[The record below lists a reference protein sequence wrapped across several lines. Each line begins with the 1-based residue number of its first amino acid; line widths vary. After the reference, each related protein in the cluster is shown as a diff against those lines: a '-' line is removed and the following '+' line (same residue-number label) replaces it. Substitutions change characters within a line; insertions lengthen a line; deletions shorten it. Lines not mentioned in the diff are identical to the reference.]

1 MPGTYYAEVESLTR
15 QMVAIPSVVNSPGE
29 AEIVSWIYDRLAVQP
44 YYKEHPENLRLIPT
58 VNDNVPRS
66 NLIALVKS
74 GTGKTDTVIMMGH
87 IDTVGVEEFGEL
99 RDLAYSPERL
109 EKVLRTEG
117 LSEEVQQD
125 LTSGEWMFGRGSVDM
140 KSGVAAQMAV
150 FTRFAAN
157 PRELEGNLLLLV
169 TPDEEDMSHGI
180 LSALPQLA
188 ALAAEE
194 GLNYVAVLNSDY
206 TCARYPGDTGAYVY
220 LGTAG
225 KLLPSFYIIGKETH
239 AGDCFAG
246 LDPNLIAAE
255 LTRLIDFNPEL
266 CDISFGEV
274 SVPPVSLKQSDLKEV
289 YDVRTPLAA
298 YTYYNFFTHQH
309 TPEDVLQLMI
319 EKGKQT
325 VDNVLEYLNTAYA
338 RYCTLSH
345 LPTGKLPWQIEV
357 FSYQDFFRQIAEIR
371 GKPFLEAMETKAA
384 ELLIDPSLD
393 LRKFS
398 VKMIE
403 AVWQWSQRK
412 APAIITYFSSAYSPR
427 VALDPAAKNIQRL
440 MKSLEDATQK
450 VQGTTKKAI
459 AIRNYYPYISDMSYI
474 GSCDLAGIDC
484 LTANMPA
491 YGSKYLIDPELLSQL
506 NVPVV
511 NIGPFGADAH
521 KVTERVYKPYSF
533 ETLPLLLEAT
543 IHRLWAE

>member
-1 MPGTYYAEVESLTR
+1 
-15 QMVAIPSVVNSPGE
+15 
-29 AEIVSWIYDRLAVQP
+29 
-44 YYKEHPENLRLIPT
+44 
-58 VNDNVPRS
+58 
-66 NLIALVKS
+66 
-74 GTGKTDTVIMMGH
+74 
-87 IDTVGVEEFGEL
+87 
-99 RDLAYSPERL
+99 
-109 EKVLRTEG
+109 
-117 LSEEVQQD
+117 
-125 LTSGEWMFGRGSVDM
+125 
-140 KSGVAAQMAV
+140 
-150 FTRFAAN
+150 
-157 PRELEGNLLLLV
+157 
-169 TPDEEDMSHGI
+169 
-180 LSALPQLA
+180 
-188 ALAAEE
+188 
-194 GLNYVAVLNSDY
+194 
-206 TCARYPGDTGAYVY
+206 
-220 LGTAG
+220 
-225 KLLPSFYIIGKETH
+225 
-239 AGDCFAG
+239 
-246 LDPNLIAAE
+246 
-255 LTRLIDFNPEL
+255 
-266 CDISFGEV
+266 
-274 SVPPVSLKQSDLKEV
+274 
-289 YDVRTPLAA
+289 
-298 YTYYNFFTHQH
+298 
-309 TPEDVLQLMI
+309 
-319 EKGKQT
+319 KGKQT

-506 NVPVV
+506 SVPVV